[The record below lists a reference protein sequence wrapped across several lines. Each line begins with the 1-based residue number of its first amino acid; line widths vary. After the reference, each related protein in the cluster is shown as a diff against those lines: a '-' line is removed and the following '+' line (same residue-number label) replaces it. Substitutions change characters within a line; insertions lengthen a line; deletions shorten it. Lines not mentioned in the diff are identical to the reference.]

1 MIMSKKLSLIL
12 VVMMAAWISVCAQ
25 PIMSYDF
32 ASSVGTYTEITDGT
46 VLTTVV
52 DDSENGITFDNKI
65 WVSTEATDE
74 RVTSAGFEI
83 GFDFVYNNQNLLFIS
98 NFNQILILNFLF
110 FSYFFS

>member
-46 VLTTVV
+46 VLTTIV
-52 DDSENGITFDNKI
+52 DDSENGITFDNKV
-65 WVSTEATDE
+65 WVSTVATGE
-74 RVTSAGFEI
+74 IVTSSAFEI
-83 GFDFVYNNQNLLFIS
+83 GFDFVYNNQK
-98 NFNQILILNFLF
+98 
-110 FSYFFS
+110 